1 MGSPVIVLAMDTDS
15 PSTARVGRRAWASM
29 VTHMLE
35 LLDTPSDWRRAQSVS
50 SMVTHRAASPL
61 PVCYA
66 PSLPD
71 PDPDPDP
78 EHSPPPSPLPCVS
91 PCVPSPSSVCPS
103 LPSLA

>member
-15 PSTARVGRRAWASM
+15 PSSARVGRRAWASM

-61 PVCYA
+61 SVCYA

-71 PDPDPDP
+71 PDPDHCASHLVCVGPC
-78 EHSPPPSPLPCVS
+78 SPPMLHCSPDLFI
-91 PCVPSPSSVCPS
+91 
-103 LPSLA
+103 